1 MPVSITKN
9 KKDDSLICRMY
20 HQAFP
25 DENIIEII
33 ELTEGY
39 FNVAYKISSDKR
51 SVICKIAPSIQVDI
65 MTYEKNIMFSE
76 VDSMKM
82 VSEKSDAPVAKI
94 LFYDN
99 SHTICDADYFFM
111 EMLPGRSFDT
121 VAKDMSKQEKDLI
134 YCEIGKFTRMLNEI
148 TGDAFGY
155 YGQTEKQGQNW
166 YEVFRSMLEDVYG
179 DADKK
184 EISLPVTKRQVLE
197 LLEKEKGLFEKVKKP
212 KFVHWDIWA
221 GNVFVEN
228 GEITGIIDFERC
240 LWADELMEVGF
251 RTYDREKSFFAGY
264 GIDQLDPE
272 QERRARWYDAYLFLL
287 ACLESDYRQYENK
300 DFSNWGKEM
309 LKQWMADISCS

>member
-9 KKDDSLICRMY
+9 KKDDDLIRKMY

-25 DENIIEII
+25 NEEISSI
-33 ELTEGY
+33 VELTEGY
-39 FNVAYKISSDKR
+39 FNVAYKVSSDKR
-51 SVICKIAPSIQVDI
+51 SVILKIAPSAQVDI

-76 VDSMKM
+76 VESMKM
-82 VSEKSDAPVAKI
+82 LSERTTVPIAKI

-99 SHTICDADYFFM
+99 SHTICDSDYFFM
-111 EMLPGRSFDT
+111 EMLPGQSLSGRLESI
-121 VAKDMSKQEKDLI
+121 SPQEKDHI
-134 YCEIGKFTRMLNEI
+134 YSEIGKYTRMLNEI
-148 TGDAFGY
+148 TGDKFGY
-155 YGQTEKQGQNW
+155 YGQKEKQGQNW
-166 YEVFRSMLEDVYG
+166 YEVFRSMLEDVFG

-251 RTYDREKSFFAGY
+251 RTYDREKSFFTGY
-264 GIDQLDPE
+264 GMDELDSE
-272 QERRARWYDAYLFLL
+272 QERRARWYDAYLFLI
-287 ACLESDYRQYENK
+287 ACLECDYRQYESK

-309 LKQWMADISCS
+309 LEKWVAAQEKL